1 MKNLGKIIRRNL
13 GIVIAL
19 AINLAFAGGLIY
31 LVSQNQKQET
41 NTINAKIETKPY
53 QPKNIHEICWNVIDT
68 NKDGSYD
75 ELVTPHRNSLYGTK
89 GPIYK
94 KGGLDPLGKGEKAL
108 EAAKELI
115 QYKNDFSKIAG
126 SDKTFYWQCRVDDF
140 NKDGIADKIS
150 WPRRNNM
157 PVYETPFSKEIQEK
171 ADKVIELESYI
182 FDYIQ
187 NNKYK

>member
-1 MKNLGKIIRRNL
+1 MKNLRRKIKETWITRPLVVLTL
-13 GIVIAL
+13 GGMVYL
-19 AINLAFAGGLIY
+19 GL
-31 LVSQNQKQET
+31 QKPKQET
-41 NTINAKIETKPY
+41 NISNTKTEIKPWK
-53 QPKNIHEICWNVIDT
+53 PKDISEICWDVIDT
-68 NKDGSYD
+68 NGDGSYD

-94 KGGLDPLGKGEKAL
+94 KGDLDPLGKGEKAL
-108 EAAKELI
+108 EAAKKLI

-126 SDKTFYWQCRVDDF
+126 SDKTFYWQCRADDF

-157 PVYETPFSKEIQEK
+157 PVYEAPFSKEVQEK
-171 ADKVIELESYI
+171 ANKVVELENYI

-187 NNKYK
+187 NKK